1 MLKKTFWSQLFT
13 PTPTT
18 GKEKYSAT
26 ELRNLYDVLQRNA
39 LVTDLNR
46 ALVVETIRSV
56 AEFII
61 WGDQNEPKVF
71 DFFLEN
77 NIMLY
82 LHTVLLQS
90 PANRSGEVAK
100 QVLQTLSIIIQNV
113 RSETGIFFLFSN
125 NHINNIVEVRF
136 DFDDEEVLGY
146 YISFLKTIS
155 LKLNKRT
162 VQFFFD
168 LKAGMTTFPLYS
180 EACKFAHHKEVGGC
194 CHPVIRCGVSLL
206 NRRMFI
212 QLPSKLGSEA
222 GVRLIQLNVL
232 VTKLGFLFG
241 THRHTPEIGSTMCC
255 GTESRLEVAGR
266 VL

>member
-136 DFDDEEVLGY
+136 DFEDEEVLGY

-194 CHPVIRCGVSLL
+194 CHPVISFDREMNQHKRISGV
-206 NRRMFI
+206 
-212 QLPSKLGSEA
+212 G
-222 GVRLIQLNVL
+222 
-232 VTKLGFLFG
+232 
-241 THRHTPEIGSTMCC
+241 
-255 GTESRLEVAGR
+255 
-266 VL
+266 